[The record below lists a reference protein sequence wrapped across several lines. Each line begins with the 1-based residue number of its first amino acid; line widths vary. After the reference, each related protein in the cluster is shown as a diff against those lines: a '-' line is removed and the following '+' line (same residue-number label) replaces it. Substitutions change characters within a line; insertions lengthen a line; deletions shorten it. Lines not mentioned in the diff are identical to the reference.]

1 MKKLIIIALIIGFAS
16 ACTKSSIRYEQPG
29 EISLRPVTA
38 MTTKAAVTGTTYPLE
53 STFNVWA
60 WWADVPENTPL
71 SGFPS
76 VAEMYLN
83 KRPFHNDTSGSSW
96 VGKDM
101 PYFWPTRGSLVFAGY
116 SPTSAV
122 AQNFSYSWTNKTMTI
137 TAYEQSP
144 DISKTVDLMWFDVT
158 ERSYTDN
165 NNKNSQDIE
174 VDGVPV
180 VFKHLLSWLTFKF
193 QKKSGASSGYIVTD
207 VKLLGIETKARFTSR
222 PAAGHEEW
230 SDQTDT
236 YTDGIAVWSSGE
248 GCRITDE
255 PQVLESTLNGVLV
268 IPQPCTAEHVQLQ
281 IKYKTSEGGEEQ
293 TKPAYLTAGTD
304 GHIWKPGKHYTYTI
318 TFGNNEILVLPD
330 VTDWETVTVDIEVQ

>member
-38 MTTKAAVTGTTYPLE
+38 KTTKAAITGTEYPKDVAHD
-53 STFNVWA
+53 FNVWA
-60 WWADVPENTPL
+60 WWIGEPASTQYEAY
-71 SGFPS
+71 PS
-76 VAEMYLN
+76 YAEMYLR
-83 KRPFHNDTSGSSW
+83 KCAFKYGSDNCW
-96 VGKDM
+96 VGRDV
-101 PYFWPTRGSLVFAGY
+101 PYFWPTNGSLVFAGY
-116 SPTSAV
+116 SPSGAMALDFV
-122 AQNFSYSWTNKTMTI
+122 YSWESKTMMI
-137 TAYEQSP
+137 SAYQQP
-144 DISKTVDLMWFDVT
+144 TDISNTVDLMWFDVT
-158 ERSYTDN
+158 ERSYADN
-165 NNKNSQDIE
+165 NE
-174 VDGVPV
+174 VAKGVPV

-193 QKKSGASSGYIVTD
+193 QKKSDASGGYIVTD

-236 YTDGIAVWSSGE
+236 YTDGIAVWSSVE
-248 GCRITDE
+248 GCQITDK
-255 PQVLESTLNGVLV
+255 PQVLESTPNGVLV
-268 IPQPCTAEHVQLQ
+268 IPQPCTEEHVQLQ
-281 IKYKTSEGGEEQ
+281 IKYKTSEDGAEQ
-293 TKPAYLTAGTD
+293 TKTAYLTAGTD

>member
-29 EISLRPVTA
+29 EISFRPVTA
-38 MTTKAAVTGTTYPLE
+38 MTTKAAISGTTYPE
-53 STFNVWA
+53 DSTFNVWA
-60 WWADVPENTPL
+60 WWGDVPENTSL
-71 SGFPS
+71 SKFPS
-76 VAEMYLN
+76 GAEMYLN
-83 KRPFHNDTSGSSW
+83 KRPFGKDENGNSW
-96 VGKDM
+96 VGLDV

-116 SPTSAV
+116 SPVSAK
-122 AQNFSYSWTNKTMTI
+122 AQNFSYSWSNKTMTI
-137 TAYEQSP
+137 TAYEQST

-165 NNKNSQDIE
+165 NNRNPQDVA

-193 QKKSGASSGYIVTD
+193 TKSDNIITGVE
-207 VKLLGIETKARFTSR
+207 LLGIETKARFTSS
-222 PAAGHEEW
+222 PAAGTENW
-230 SDQTDT
+230 TDHT
-236 YTDGIAVWSSGE
+236 DSSTMPVWRGSEKITDGE
-248 GCRITDE
+248 K
-255 PQVLESTLNGVLV
+255 VLESTDNGVLV

-281 IKYKTSEGGEEQ
+281 IRYKTSETGNEN
-293 TKPAYLTAGTD
+293 TKTVYLTAGAD

-318 TFGNNEILVLPD
+318 TFGDNEILVLPD

>member
-29 EISLRPVTA
+29 EISFRPVTA
-38 MTTKAAVTGTTYPLE
+38 MTTKAAISGTTYPE
-53 STFNVWA
+53 DSTFNVWA
-60 WWADVPENTPL
+60 WWGDVPENTSL
-71 SGFPS
+71 SEFPS
-76 VAEMYLN
+76 GAEMYLN
-83 KRPFHNDTSGSSW
+83 KRPFGKDENGNSW
-96 VGKDM
+96 VGLDV

-116 SPTSAV
+116 SPVSAK
-122 AQNFSYSWTNKTMTI
+122 AQNFSYSWSNKTMTI
-137 TAYEQSP
+137 TAYEQST

-165 NNKNSQDIE
+165 NNRNPQDVA

-193 QKKSGASSGYIVTD
+193 TKSDNIITGVE
-207 VKLLGIETKARFTSR
+207 LLGIETKARFTSS
-222 PAAGHEEW
+222 PAAGTENW
-230 SDQTDT
+230 TDHT
-236 YTDGIAVWSSGE
+236 DSSTMPVWRGSEKITDGE
-248 GCRITDE
+248 K
-255 PQVLESTLNGVLV
+255 VLESTDNGVLV

-281 IKYKTSEGGEEQ
+281 IRYKASETGNEN
-293 TKPAYLTAGTD
+293 TKTVYLTAGAD

-318 TFGNNEILVLPD
+318 TFGQNEILVLPD

>member
-38 MTTKAAVTGTTYPLE
+38 KTTKAAITGTEYPKDVAHD
-53 STFNVWA
+53 FNVWA
-60 WWADVPENTPL
+60 WWIGEPASTQYEAY
-71 SGFPS
+71 PS
-76 VAEMYLN
+76 YAEMYLR
-83 KRPFHNDTSGSSW
+83 KCAFKYGSDNCW
-96 VGKDM
+96 VGRDV
-101 PYFWPTRGSLVFAGY
+101 PYFWPTNGSLVFAGY
-116 SPTSAV
+116 SPSGATALDFV
-122 AQNFSYSWTNKTMTI
+122 YSWESKTMMI
-137 TAYEQSP
+137 SAYQQP
-144 DISKTVDLMWFDVT
+144 TDISKTVDLMWFDVT
-158 ERSYTDN
+158 ERSYADN
-165 NNKNSQDIE
+165 NE
-174 VDGVPV
+174 VAGGVPV

-207 VKLLGIETKARFTSR
+207 VKLLGIETKARYTSR

-255 PQVLESTLNGVLV
+255 PQVLESTPDGVLV
-268 IPQPCTAEHVQLQ
+268 IPQTCTAEHVQLQ
-281 IKYKTSEGGEEQ
+281 IKYKTSEGGAEQ
-293 TKPAYLTAGTD
+293 TKTAYLTAGTD

>member
-29 EISLRPVTA
+29 EISFRPVTA
-38 MTTKAAVTGTTYPLE
+38 MTTKAAIAGTTYPAD

-60 WWADVPENTPL
+60 WWGDVPENTSL
-71 SGFPS
+71 SKFPS
-76 VAEMYLN
+76 GAEMYLN
-83 KRPFHNDTSGSSW
+83 KRPFGKDENGNSW
-96 VGKDM
+96 VGLDV

-116 SPTSAV
+116 SPVSAK
-122 AQNFSYSWTNKTMTI
+122 AQNFSYSWSNKTMTI
-137 TAYEQSP
+137 TAYEQST

-165 NNKNSQDIE
+165 NNRNPQDVA

-193 QKKSGASSGYIVTD
+193 TKSDNIITGVE
-207 VKLLGIETKARFTSR
+207 LLGIETKARFTSS
-222 PAAGHEEW
+222 PAAGTENWTDHTDSSTMPVW
-230 SDQTDT
+230 SGSEKI
-236 YTDGIAVWSSGE
+236 TDGE
-248 GCRITDE
+248 K
-255 PQVLESTLNGVLV
+255 VLESTDNGVLV

-281 IKYKTSEGGEEQ
+281 IRYKTSETGNEN
-293 TKPAYLTAGTD
+293 TKTVYLTAGAD

-318 TFGNNEILVLPD
+318 TFGQNEILVLPD

>member
-29 EISLRPVTA
+29 EISFRPVTA
-38 MTTKAAVTGTTYPLE
+38 MPTKAAISGTTYPE
-53 STFNVWA
+53 DSTFNVWA
-60 WWADVPENTPL
+60 WWGDVPENTSL
-71 SGFPS
+71 SKFPS
-76 VAEMYLN
+76 GAEMYLN
-83 KRPFHNDTSGSSW
+83 KRPFGKDENGNSW
-96 VGKDM
+96 VGLDV

-116 SPTSAV
+116 SPVSAK
-122 AQNFSYSWTNKTMTI
+122 AQNFSYSWSNKTMTI
-137 TAYEQSP
+137 TAYEQST

-165 NNKNSQDIE
+165 NNRNPQDVA

-193 QKKSGASSGYIVTD
+193 TKSDNIITGVE
-207 VKLLGIETKARFTSR
+207 LLGIETKARFTSS
-222 PAAGHEEW
+222 PAAGTENW
-230 SDQTDT
+230 TDHT
-236 YTDGIAVWSSGE
+236 DSSTMPVWRGSEKITDGE
-248 GCRITDE
+248 K
-255 PQVLESTLNGVLV
+255 VLESTDNGVLV

-281 IKYKTSEGGEEQ
+281 IRYKTSETGNEN
-293 TKPAYLTAGTD
+293 TKTVYLTAGAD

-318 TFGNNEILVLPD
+318 TFGQNEILVLPD